1 MTVQQ
6 KRVWDSWFQ
15 RQREQGVSLVIV
27 GAHSPFEGTGSICG
41 QAAWDG
47 VIEEEAATIV
57 SPFSLSL

>member
-1 MTVQQ
+1 
-6 KRVWDSWFQ
+6 
-15 RQREQGVSLVIV
+15 VIV